1 MNILDIISLAKAG
14 YTAKDVKELLTMDAQ
29 INEEKKVEDPAPDP
43 APDDE
48 KEIDYKALYES
59 QIEEIEK
66 LKADNLKIS
75 DDLKKAQKINAKAP
89 IDNDDNTK
97 TSQSIWE
104 DFLKGR

>member
-14 YTAKDVKELLTMDAQ
+14 YTAKDVKELLTMDAA
-29 INEEKKVEDPAPDP
+29 INEDPKDDDPAPDP
-43 APDDE
+43 ESDD

-66 LKADNLKIS
+66 LKADNHKIS
-75 DDLKKAQKINAKAP
+75 DDLKKAQKVNAKAP
-89 IDNDDNTK
+89 IPNDDNTK